1 MPLYPAF
8 RKDWKLRAVP
18 LHEYLVGGSRD
29 LLWILS
35 ASVGLVLFIACANVA
50 NLLLARATGRQRE
63 MALRLALGA
72 GRGRLVRQLLVESVI
87 LALLGGAGG
96 ALLAAC
102 SMGLVNNWLPADIP
116 RLEPIHLDLSVLCF
130 TATISLLA
138 EVAFRL
144 APVVQASGDR
154 LGETLKQGTR
164 MASEG
169 RSTRRLRAALVV
181 SEMAVAVI
189 LLVGAGLLLKSFL
202 LLQQAPLGFRPE
214 HTLTARLDLP
224 PAKYSSPERLFAFQN
239 QLLDQIHARPGVVAA
254 GVSSALPL
262 APGNLGYLVAI
273 DGRTP
278 TEFKPGVEFP
288 GAAFRSVSAE
298 YFRTLGIPLLAG
310 RWFTSQDTASSS
322 RVAVVNDAMARK
334 MWPNE
339 SPLGHRIKPLAN
351 QSDWYE
357 IVGVVGGVRHA
368 TLDKAPDPE
377 MFVPFSQTP
386 DTRMYLAVRTAS
398 EPKEMALWLRN
409 ALASLDP
416 DQPLYSVR
424 TMEERVNE
432 AVAQPKFRTV
442 LLGTFGAVAL
452 GLALIGAY
460 GVIAYSVA
468 QRTQEI
474 GTRMAL
480 GAETS
485 HVQGLVLR
493 QGLILALLGLG
504 IGLAGALAA
513 TRVLKG
519 MLYATAPTDP
529 WAFAS
534 VSLLLIATALLA
546 SYLPARRASRV
557 DPMVALRY
565 E

>member
-1 MPLYPAF
+1 
-8 RKDWKLRAVP
+8 
-18 LHEYLVGGSRD
+18 
-29 LLWILS
+29 
-35 ASVGLVLFIACANVA
+35 
-50 NLLLARATGRQRE
+50 
-63 MALRLALGA
+63 
-72 GRGRLVRQLLVESVI
+72 
-87 LALLGGAGG
+87 
-96 ALLAAC
+96 
-102 SMGLVNNWLPADIP
+102 
-116 RLEPIHLDLSVLCF
+116 
-130 TATISLLA
+130 
-138 EVAFRL
+138 
-144 APVVQASGDR
+144 
-154 LGETLKQGTR
+154 
-164 MASEG
+164 
-169 RSTRRLRAALVV
+169 
-181 SEMAVAVI
+181 
-189 LLVGAGLLLKSFL
+189 
-202 LLQQAPLGFRPE
+202 
-214 HTLTARLDLP
+214 
-224 PAKYSSPERLFAFQN
+224 
-239 QLLDQIHARPGVVAA
+239 
-254 GVSSALPL
+254 
-262 APGNLGYLVAI
+262 
-273 DGRTP
+273 
-278 TEFKPGVEFP
+278 
-288 GAAFRSVSAE
+288 
-298 YFRTLGIPLLAG
+298 
-310 RWFTSQDTASSS
+310 
-322 RVAVVNDAMARK
+322 
-334 MWPNE
+334 
-339 SPLGHRIKPLAN
+339 
-351 QSDWYE
+351 
-357 IVGVVGGVRHA
+357 VGGVRHA

-452 GLALIGAY
+452 GLALIGTY

-480 GAETS
+480 GAQTS